1 MTVGQKKLTSEF
13 GFKSL
18 GFNVDENGNLTANS
32 LSIGNYGSPFSS
44 DLTTLSN
51 TVKNSSL
58 ETLGVLSQLQVNGDV
73 YLRSSGVSRLSVIS
87 GRVVINS
94 LTRGT
99 IDNVNIGST
108 APGNVTAYQVN
119 VVSNGVTPGGVNAD
133 NAEIS
138 VSGANIN
145 GIATFVDGLFVP
157 VPTAGNQAARKDYV
171 DNSVVA
177 FAVAF
182 GA

>member
-32 LSIGNYGSPFSS
+32 IAIGNYGSPFSS

-51 TVKNSSL
+51 TIKNSSL
-58 ETLGVLSQLQVNGDV
+58 ETLGTLSQLQVNGDV
-73 YLRSSGVSRLSVIS
+73 YLRSSGVSRLSVVA

-94 LTRGT
+94 LTRG
-99 IDNVNIGST
+99 IVDNVDIGGL
-108 APGNVTAYQVN
+108 APGNVTAYQVSL
-119 VVSNGVTPGGVNAD
+119 VSNGVTPGGLNAD

-138 VSGANIN
+138 VAGANVN

-157 VPTAGNQAARKDYV
+157 VPTSASEPARKDYV